1 MWSIYIENFKH
12 SHNLDTANVMRYLD
26 TWDDI
31 KLNIISIH
39 ILDETGYGD
48 SQGNFVKYFLSD
60 PQNQKAFKIAYF
72 DHWRYDYHSKKMGQN
87 IGSYLVGTNIITN
100 DHQIK
105 EKFIESEESHENIN
119 FIKNLNY
126 LDIMLSKDLAK

>member
-1 MWSIYIENFKH
+1 
-12 SHNLDTANVMRYLD
+12 
-26 TWDDI
+26 
-31 KLNIISIH
+31 
-39 ILDETGYGD
+39 
-48 SQGNFVKYFLSD
+48 
-60 PQNQKAFKIAYF
+60 
-72 DHWRYDYHSKKMGQN
+72 MGQN